1 MQMIKIRICED
12 GKNKLLKI
20 DGHAMYSDK
29 NDIVCAAVSAIYY
42 ALLASVAEEK
52 DVRYMSHFESSG
64 SAKLSFQANDI
75 SHGGFNMAV
84 RGLSLIAE
92 NYRKNVSFRIERK
105 KQK

>member
-1 MQMIKIRICED
+1 MIKIRATED
-12 GKNKLLKI
+12 GKNKTLKI
-20 DGHAMYSDK
+20 DGHAMFSDK

-52 DVRYMSHFESSG
+52 GVRFMSHFESSG
-64 SAKLSFQANDI
+64 SAKLSFCTGDL

-84 RGLSLIAE
+84 KGFSLIAE
-92 NYRKNVSFRIERK
+92 NYRNNVSVQIERK